1 MMYLAYHVAA
11 RLCWIDNCPF
21 GSNVYEINCTQT
33 KYKYDTFQQPQM
45 DENIT
50 QLKAELYFFFSKN
63 ITRKLRYL

>member
-11 RLCWIDNCPF
+11 RLCWIDNRLF
-21 GSNVYEINCTQT
+21 GANVYVINCAQT

-50 QLKAELYFFFSKN
+50 QLKAELFFSKN